1 MKWIKNGKL
10 VLNGTKSEQELQD
23 WLNKGLEL
31 IVDKRVDI
39 DTLKLTYNV
48 NDYNRHRTCIQDGC
62 GFLTKEQFEFLK
74 EITTIW

>member
-10 VLNGTKSEQELQD
+10 VLNGTKSEQELQY

-31 IVDKRVDI
+31 IVDKKVDI
-39 DTLKLTYNV
+39 DTLKLTYTV
-48 NDYNRHRTCIQDGC
+48 GDYNRNRTCIQDGS

>member
-10 VLNGTKSEQELQD
+10 VLNGTKNEEELQD

-31 IVDKRVDI
+31 IIDKKVDI
-39 DTLKLTYNV
+39 DILQLTYNV
-48 NDYNRHRTCIQDGC
+48 NDYNRNRTCVASDM
-62 GFLTKEQFEFLK
+62 GFLTKEEFEFLK

>member
-10 VLNGTKSEQELQD
+10 VLNGTKSEEESQD

-39 DTLKLTYNV
+39 DLLKICLWVDAYNKE
-48 NDYNRHRTCIQDGC
+48 RTCVYVGNPY
-62 GFLTKEQFEFLK
+62 LTKEEFDFLK

>member
-1 MKWIKNGKL
+1 MKWIKNGELIK
-10 VLNGTKSEQELQD
+10 TDKMTQQELQD

-31 IVDKRVDI
+31 IVDKKVDI
-39 DTLKLTYNV
+39 DTLKLAYTV
-48 NDYNRHRTCIQDGC
+48 GDYNRNRTCIQDGS

>member
-10 VLNGTKSEQELQD
+10 VLNGTKSKKELQD

-31 IVDKRVDI
+31 IVNKRVDVDI
-39 DTLKLTYNV
+39 LQLTYNV
-48 NDYNRHRTCIQDGC
+48 NDYNRNRTCVTNDM